1 MTPRLEFTLGIDL
14 AQNSLRVAAAWPGA
28 DPERWRRL
36 PSLPIDHPPDSPQAL
51 ETLTDWMD
59 GEFPQAQCL
68 GIVVESTGRLSRR
81 FADQAAL
88 AGLAAVAIV
97 NPARV
102 KAYAQ
107 SLGAR
112 EKSDAA
118 DAAMLALFALERRP
132 KPTPSDPVREEI
144 KALTRLRES
153 YVEERT
159 KWRNRLDQVDSKT
172 ARRFIERTLAHLDKQ
187 IPRLEADI
195 DKAVAKDENLR
206 VQCRSLQAIDGIGP
220 VTART
225 ITAEL
230 GDLRTFERNKLVAA
244 AGVFPRVHE
253 SGQSVWKPPRMAKG
267 GGGRLRR
274 VLYMAA
280 TSLLRSNG
288 PWRAYIDA
296 MKARTKSPMQIIGAL
311 MRKLLLVA
319 RAVMIRGGKY
329 EPDQIGRAQKV
340 LA

>member
-28 DPERWRRL
+28 DPRRWRRL
-36 PSLPIDHPPDSPQAL
+36 PSLPIDHPPDSPEAL
-51 ETLTDWMD
+51 EALTDWM
-59 GEFPQAQCL
+59 EKKFPQSRCVR
-68 GIVVESTGRLSRR
+68 IVVESTGRLSRR

-88 AGLAAVAIV
+88 AGLVAVAIV

-102 KAYAQ
+102 KAYGQ

-118 DAAMLALFALERRP
+118 DAAMLALYGLERRP
-132 KPTPSDPVREEI
+132 EPTAVDPEREEI
-144 KALTRLRES
+144 RALTRLRES
-153 YVEERT
+153 YVEQRT
-159 KWRNRLDQVDSKT
+159 LWKNRLAQADSKT
-172 ARRFIERTLAHLDKQ
+172 SRRFIERTLAHLDKQ
-187 IPRLEADI
+187 IPTLERAI
-195 DKAVAKDENLR
+195 DKALAKNEILA
-206 VQCRSLQAIDGIGP
+206 VQCRCLEAVDGIGP

-230 GDLRTFERNKLVAA
+230 GDLRTFGRNQLVAA

-296 MKARTKSPMQIIGAL
+296 KKARAKSPMKIIGAL

-319 RAVMIRGGKY
+319 RAVMIDGGKY
-329 EPDQIGRAQKV
+329 DPNQIGRAQKV
-340 LA
+340 LV

>member
-1 MTPRLEFTLGIDL
+1 MTPDVQFTLGIDL
-14 AQNSLRVAAAWPGA
+14 AQNSLRAAAAAVGA
-28 DPERWRRL
+28 DPERWRHIPALSVEHR
-36 PSLPIDHPPDSPQAL
+36 PDSPQAL
-51 ETLTDWMD
+51 EALTAWMAKL
-59 GEFPQAQCL
+59 FPQGRCL

-88 AGLAAVAIV
+88 AQLAPVAIV

-112 EKSDAA
+112 DKTDAA

-132 KPTPSDPVREEI
+132 KPTPRQDAREEL

-153 YVEERT
+153 YLRDRT
-159 KWRNRLDQVDSKT
+159 MWSNRLRETDSKT
-172 ARRFIERTLAHLDKQ
+172 GRPTIERTLKHLDEQ
-187 IPRLEADI
+187 VHRLDKAI
-195 DKAVAKDENLR
+195 DKAMAKDKTLDQ
-206 VQCRSLQAIDGIGP
+206 QCRSLQAIDGIGP

-230 GDLRTFERNKLVAA
+230 GTLTGYRRNKLVAA
-244 AGVFPRVHE
+244 AGVFPRIHE
-253 SGQSVWKPPRMAKG
+253 SGESVWQPARLVKG

-280 TSLLRSNG
+280 TSLFNSGG
-288 PWRAYIDA
+288 PWKPYIEK
-296 MKARTKSPMQIIGAL
+296 MKARAKSPMQIIGAL

-319 RAVMIRGGKY
+319 RAVMIQGGKY
-329 EPDQIGRAQKV
+329 DPTQIGRLQKQ